1 MNLLHAVPHL
11 SDGSLVDL
19 TLHEWDDLIIGDQLA
34 VYPLDHHRALE
45 FDPFASFLVPEISLD
60 IGIESLQ
67 LRNTAE
73 MLAEQC

>member
-34 VYPLDHHRALE
+34 VDPLNHHGALQ
-45 FDPFASFLVPEISLD
+45 FDPFASFLVPEISLE
-60 IGIESLQ
+60 IGIESL
-67 LRNTAE
+67 
-73 MLAEQC
+73 